1 VPMDITIM
9 QDGDKWV
16 AVRTSF
22 DPRSTRTVLATG
34 ETQEECVRN
43 LEQWKTERDA
53 KGLTP
58 ADPVE

>member
-1 VPMDITIM
+1 MNIKIM

-43 LEQWKTERDA
+43 FEQWKIDRDA
-53 KGLTP
+53 KGLTA
-58 ADPVE
+58 ADPVS